1 MGGGDQICSHRVLT
15 FGFSSMD
22 TRSFDEK
29 SAILGLEEVIEFE
42 ITEFHT
48 RLKSQFRA
56 RMYRD
61 VGIVRYHNAGGGG
74 GGNRLVTNLQ
84 SKRSILLANYLIR
97 LFPCVSVHMPRSHAI
112 DNHCN
117 PLQSYTHLEYY
128 QTRLSCCVYD

>member
-1 MGGGDQICSHRVLT
+1 
-15 FGFSSMD
+15 MD

-56 RMYRD
+56 RMYGD
-61 VGIVRYHNAGGGG
+61 VGIGKCGIIMLVVAVVE
-74 GGNRLVTNLQ
+74 NRLVTKLQ